1 MRATRTFIRPSVRRR
16 LCRGKGQTRSLES
29 GIDAEQVRPG
39 STRETAQRVLSAH
52 GLQLTCCVSGP
63 DRKSSYFG
71 LVKDVGRLF
80 FTVYSIAA
88 SVNIS
93 HDKNIPIGGSL
104 CECERARNQGR
115 ASVIDRAWAHEFAK
129 EWIAA
134 WNSHDLERILSH
146 YVEDFEMSSPLI
158 IERNIDPS
166 GVLWGKAAIREYWAV
181 GLAAVPPIQFELID
195 VHVGVNS
202 IGILYRSIGR
212 RRVIEMLTFNDQ
224 KEVIRGGGLYGG
236 PA

>member
-1 MRATRTFIRPSVRRR
+1 MRQPLWDSICPLAAGTVLTDMP
-16 LCRGKGQTRSLES
+16 
-29 GIDAEQVRPG
+29 VRP
-39 STRETAQRVLSAH
+39 
-52 GLQLTCCVSGP
+52 
-63 DRKSSYFG
+63 
-71 LVKDVGRLF
+71 
-80 FTVYSIAA
+80 
-88 SVNIS
+88 
-93 HDKNIPIGGSL
+93 
-104 CECERARNQGR
+104 CECERLRYQWR
-115 ASVIDRAWAHEFAK
+115 ASVIDQAWAHDFAT

-134 WNSHDLERILSH
+134 WNSQDLDRILSH

-158 IERNIDPS
+158 IERKIDPS
-166 GVLWGKAAIREYWAV
+166 GVLRGKAAIRAYWAI

-224 KEVIRGGGLYGG
+224 REVIRGGGLYGG